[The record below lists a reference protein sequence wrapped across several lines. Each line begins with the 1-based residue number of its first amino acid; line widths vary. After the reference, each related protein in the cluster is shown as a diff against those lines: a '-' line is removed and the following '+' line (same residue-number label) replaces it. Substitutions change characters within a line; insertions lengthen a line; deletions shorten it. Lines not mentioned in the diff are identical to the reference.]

1 MNRHSVV
8 DTNGN
13 RYKVYWKRVTL
24 RFTCSIQATQL
35 EFSLTSVN
43 YSGSKNTTAGLMHG
57 TSSGSGGPRGH
68 FQVLLLSI
76 LNVMSRY
83 STLVEL

>member
-1 MNRHSVV
+1 M
-8 DTNGN
+8 
-13 RYKVYWKRVTL
+13 TL
-24 RFTCSIQATQL
+24 RVTCSIQATQL

-76 LNVMSRY
+76 LNVMNTVLLQSY
-83 STLVEL
+83 TDSSSLSEAGAYD